1 MSGRAAGCVGWR
13 VMVSMRRWIPVGTG
27 VAVVAGLF
35 AGGPAVAD
43 TGRPAHSAEQAAHLA
58 DAPDSAG
65 QSASDSADSGPSVR
79 ASSRTAA
86 SKSSRTAASKKGA
99 LITARATWSGCTVS
113 VRVNWNNKLDT
124 RRGRDA
130 FHVRAVAQRGTRSTV
145 FDTENRTGTQPGWHS
160 YQLRASKQKTC
171 AIVKHAT
178 SIVVAIS
185 QQHSRKT
192 PRRQQI
198 QHDGNAP
205 RHRQIII
212 SGDVYEA
219 NAATILTL
227 GRAPQRTADRSLT
240 PRAARDC
247 SRIEIKPGADLRYC
261 NLSRAYLSG
270 SDLSGVNLHGATLTG
285 AVLTA
290 CNFNSAKLAGANLAG
305 AVFGGISGTPLSLP
319 EGWTLIDSDIVYM
332 EPISL

>member
-1 MSGRAAGCVGWR
+1 
-13 VMVSMRRWIPVGTG
+13 MVSMRRWIPVGTG

-58 DAPDSAG
+58 DAPDSAY

-212 SGDVYEA
+212 SVTSTRQTPPRSSPS
-219 NAATILTL
+219 AAP
-227 GRAPQRTADRSLT
+227 PQRTADRSLT

-261 NLSRAYLSG
+261 NLSRAYLSN
-270 SDLSGVNLHGATLTG
+270 SDLSGSTCIGATLTG

-290 CNFNSAKLAGANLAG
+290 FNPARN
-305 AVFGGISGTPLSLP
+305 
-319 EGWTLIDSDIVYM
+319 W
-332 EPISL
+332 